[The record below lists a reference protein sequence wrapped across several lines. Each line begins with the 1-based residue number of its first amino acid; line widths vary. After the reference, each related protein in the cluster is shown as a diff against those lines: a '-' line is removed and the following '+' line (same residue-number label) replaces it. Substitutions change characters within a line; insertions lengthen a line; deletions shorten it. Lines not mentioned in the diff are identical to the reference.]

1 MRLDLSSVDSIINF
15 KLISMSGIRSTLN
28 VNNYVTGFR
37 EENGSSTS
45 HEQRISK
52 IFDRLNDIRSGVEMQ
67 KDKKI

>member
-1 MRLDLSSVDSIINF
+1 
-15 KLISMSGIRSTLN
+15 MSGIRSTLN